1 MSTPLREILRQK
13 VLDSRQKIKASVMDT
28 VIESLEIQMNNAA
41 GEGETSGSIYVNNE
55 CHGNHL
61 DNVERILELEEFG
74 KKKSIHDWIFEEIQK
89 NENFKGIYFKRD
101 TEYDGDK
108 IIQEDKIDFYWYI
121 DEN

>member
-74 KKKSIHDWIFEEIQK
+74 KKKSIYDWIFEEIQK

>member
-13 VLDSRQKIKASVMDT
+13 VLDSRQKIKASVMDN

-74 KKKSIHDWIFEEIQK
+74 KKKSIYDWIFEEIQK

>member
-28 VIESLEIQMNNAA
+28 VTESLEIQMNNAA

-61 DNVERILELEEFG
+61 DNVERILELEKFG
-74 KKKSIHDWIFEEIQK
+74 KKKSIYDWIFEEIQK